1 MIKTVSLVCFILCF
15 INSNGQYPG
24 FTLLNNPET
33 FKKSFAL
40 ATATTESIQSDFKQ
54 EKSLSMLS
62 ENINSSGKFWYRK
75 KDKIRMEYIQPY
87 SYIMILNGGKIFIK
101 EGQKENK
108 ISANSNKI
116 FQQVNRILID
126 CIGGS
131 MLENPDFQSRILESS
146 GTFLVELTPVTKNLK
161 DLYKNI
167 NILIDKKDYTAT
179 SIEMFELSGDKT
191 IIRFQNKILNEPI
204 NDPVFNIP

>member
-1 MIKTVSLVCFILCF
+1 MIKPVILLCF
-15 INSNGQYPG
+15 LLSFIYSDGQYPG
-24 FTLLNNPET
+24 FTLLNNTET
-33 FKKSFAL
+33 FKKSFAQ

-62 ENINSSGKFWYRK
+62 ENIHSTGKFWYRK

-108 ISANSNKI
+108 ISANSNKV

-126 CIGGS
+126 CISGS
-131 MLENPDFQSRILESS
+131 MLDNPDFQSRIFESQGS
-146 GTFLVELTPVTKNLK
+146 FLVELIPQAKNLK

-167 NILIDKKDYTAT
+167 NIIIDKKDYTAT
-179 SIEMFELSGDKT
+179 SIEMFEISGDKT
-191 IIRFQNKILNEPI
+191 IIRFQNKILNAPI
-204 NDPVFNIP
+204 NDSVFNIP

>member
-1 MIKTVSLVCFILCF
+1 MIKSLGLVCFLLSF
-15 INSNGQYPG
+15 MHSHGQYPG

-33 FKKSFAL
+33 FKNSFAQ

-62 ENINSSGKFWYRK
+62 ENIHSTGKFWYRK

-87 SYIMILNGGKIFIK
+87 SYIMILNGGKIFVK

-108 ISANSNKI
+108 ISANSNKV

-126 CIGGS
+126 CVGGS
-131 MLENPDFQSRILESS
+131 MLDNPDFQSRIFESQS
-146 GTFLVELTPVTKNLK
+146 SFLVELVPQAKNLK
-161 DLYKNI
+161 ELYKNI

-179 SIEMFELSGDKT
+179 AIEMFELSGDKT
-191 IIRFQNKILNEPI
+191 IIRFQNKILNAPI
-204 NDPVFNIP
+204 NDLVFNIP